1 MKNYV
6 DLRQSAILIVRH
18 VRAAKK
24 FELAVVQ
31 WYLTLIQT
39 YVTQMLI
46 DIKFSSLLIRVD
58 IVYYINILDDTLKT
72 DPNSG
77 FFCTLNG
84 I

>member
-6 DLRQSAILIVRH
+6 DLRQSAILIVRN

-24 FELAVVQ
+24 FELVVVQ

-46 DIKFSSLLIRVD
+46 DITFSSLYL
-58 IVYYINILDDTLKT
+58 YKFTFYII
-72 DPNSG
+72 S
-77 FFCTLNG
+77 
-84 I
+84 IS